1 MSRLEIVSL
10 QEAMANT
17 ATGRRAK
24 ITHEYLGY
32 IAQLQPGQAGKMAAT
47 ADESATAIRRRLGAA
62 AKLAGIDLTIKRN
75 ADEVYFWLP
84 ARKRG
89 RPRKTNFPL
98 G

>member
-1 MSRLEIVSL
+1 LPTLEIISV
-10 QEAMANT
+10 QEAMAKT
-17 ATGRRAK
+17 ATGWRAK

-32 IAQLQPGQAGKMAAT
+32 IGQLQPGQAGRLAAT
-47 ADESATAIRRRLGAA
+47 EEESASAIRRRLGAA

-75 ADEVYFWLP
+75 NDEVYFWLP
-84 ARKRG
+84 PRKRG